1 MVTTV
6 LLVAGAT
13 ASALVLAGLLAS
25 AVIRRK
31 PPAPRLPDPRT
42 PLLRRPP
49 TPD

>member
-13 ASALVLAGLLAS
+13 ASALVLVGLVAS
-25 AVIRRK
+25 AVIRRR

-42 PLLRRPP
+42 ALLRRPP
-49 TPD
+49 TPE